1 MKRKTLILVK
11 LKRYINCELIN
22 REMEMK
28 KNLIFFTVVIIFL
41 GFMIVFMF
49 GQEENKS
56 VTVVDVPA
64 VAEMEQDIISVPDVI
79 SESDMEDLSPEAA
92 EHD

>member
-1 MKRKTLILVK
+1 
-11 LKRYINCELIN
+11 
-22 REMEMK
+22 MK

>member
-1 MKRKTLILVK
+1 MKNKIGR
-11 LKRYINCELIN
+11 
-22 REMEMK
+22 

-56 VTVVDVPA
+56 VTVVDVPP